1 MGFDELRDF
10 DVTDETMMQAFLL
23 QSIAFADASYD
34 YLVMLIADGEG
45 EIIPNALK
53 FPKRTFQ
60 YIQAELN
67 GEPSKYLE
75 EFTSPFP
82 VEVTSD
88 MLECFDEEYK
98 LQQLGSNRQWLG
110 QIGDIGEELWVYSKT
125 RELLVDEADRQY
137 LADSLATVKTKIE
150 KILGLLGTSADSK
163 IGSLIRDLCG
173 EVYSGEVFDDEKYNE
188 LIDCI
193 QAMSVNIN

>member
-1 MGFDELRDF
+1 M
-10 DVTDETMMQAFLL
+10 
-23 QSIAFADASYD
+23 
-34 YLVMLIADGEG
+34 
-45 EIIPNALK
+45 
-53 FPKRTFQ
+53 
-60 YIQAELN
+60 
-67 GEPSKYLE
+67 
-75 EFTSPFP
+75 
-82 VEVTSD
+82 EVTSD
-88 MLECFDEEYK
+88 MLECFDEEYN

-163 IGSLIRDLCG
+163 IGSLIRDLCS